1 MNILYS
7 TYQYLWETPF
17 FNEDHE
23 QWHDIEFDEDAGHYV
38 CVRCGQIHLE
48 LEDMSE
54 YCQGWYNPED
64 VYQPMYVYDLISI
77 TNAELNV
84 ELMERR
90 DGILRKA
97 QLRRL
102 CKKTLANQLL
112 RSQYAITDA
121 VPHIIEYCR

>member
-1 MNILYS
+1 MSILYAI
-7 TYQYLWETPF
+7 YQYLWETPF
-17 FNEDHE
+17 FNEVHDE
-23 QWHDIEFDEDAGHYV
+23 WHDVEFDEDAGIYR
-38 CVRCGQIHLE
+38 CVRCGQIRLE

-64 VYQPMYVYDLISI
+64 VHRPMYVYDLISI
-77 TNAELNV
+77 TNAELNE
-84 ELMERR
+84 ELLDRR
-90 DGILRKA
+90 DEILRKA

-112 RSQYAITDA
+112 HSKYAITDA